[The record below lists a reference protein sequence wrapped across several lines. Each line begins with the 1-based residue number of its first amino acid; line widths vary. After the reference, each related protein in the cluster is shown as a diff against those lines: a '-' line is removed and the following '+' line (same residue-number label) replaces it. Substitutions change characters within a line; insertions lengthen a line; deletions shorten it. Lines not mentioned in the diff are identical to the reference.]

1 MNISNAPV
9 GYQTQ
14 VRPAQ
19 VREMIRHCEALQA
32 AFEELNRQLIQE
44 YRHWWRAKARPQAE
58 MTEWA
63 VLPAVRAFR
72 EAALSNHFVCGNK
85 WATLDELDTD
95 QAHYL
100 SRTDL
105 SASCS
110 FLPVRP
116 DFLWLRRFIHSVVIW
131 DVSTPVG
138 DEPLLDVAKSET
150 NWQTIA
156 ELLQREL
163 DQAEHLSADPWADLR
178 R

>member
-32 AFEELNRQLIQE
+32 AFEDLNHQMNQK
-44 YRHWWRAKARPQAE
+44 YRKMWQAPARPQGWKAG
-58 MTEWA
+58 WA
-63 VLPAVRAFR
+63 ALPEAHAFR
-72 EAALSNHFVCGNK
+72 EAALSNHFVCGNQ
-85 WATLDELDTD
+85 WSTLDELDTD
-95 QAHYL
+95 HAHNL

-105 SASCS
+105 SASRS
-110 FLPVRP
+110 FLPERP

-163 DQAEHLSADPWADLR
+163 DQAEHLSADPWADVR